1 MMTRPGLPFDHDLYT
16 HISIRDYHA
25 GMETQADGD
34 WTMYFDPWSVMTVQ
48 QAEDGRLFVDDKNG
62 KPVFLLDLSEEQ
74 GGGPPKEHG
83 DDDPSWHDFVWGLF
97 YVPLGEAVER
107 RFAIVD
113 DELTTVGQDGK
124 TVQPW

>member
-62 KPVFLLDLSEEQ
+62 KPVFLWIYPRSRVAGLPRNTATTIRRGMILS
-74 GGGPPKEHG
+74 GACSTSRLVK
-83 DDDPSWHDFVWGLF
+83 
-97 YVPLGEAVER
+97 R
-107 RFAIVD
+107 
-113 DELTTVGQDGK
+113 
-124 TVQPW
+124 